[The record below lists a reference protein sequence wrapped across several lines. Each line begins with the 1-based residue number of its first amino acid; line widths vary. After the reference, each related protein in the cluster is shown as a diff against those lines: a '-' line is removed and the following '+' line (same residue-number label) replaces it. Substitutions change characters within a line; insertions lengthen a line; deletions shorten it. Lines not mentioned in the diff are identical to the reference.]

1 MFKDLRSVQDVW
13 NKMMY
18 ILTQKQKRMS
28 IIVFFM
34 ILLGAMLE
42 TLGVSIIIPLVQ
54 AMVSTE
60 ELMRNEMVA
69 EIARRV
75 HITTG
80 NQLIV
85 AISICV
91 ILLYIIK
98 NAYLIILSVVRV
110 KYASHVRVELSVRV
124 MRAYMKRNYEYF
136 VNMKTADL
144 IRGVGYDCSGVYEVI
159 FQSIKI
165 FTESFTLTCICIFII
180 YTDAV
185 MAFGI
190 IIILGLTLLGLISAF
205 RKKMKRLGEEI
216 RVLASESNRFLFEA
230 FQGIKDVF
238 IFKGRRYYINQYEKF
253 YGMQQKID
261 ADKTA
266 SAESPTYFI
275 EAVSVT
281 GLILIV
287 CLKLLTGTDANTFI
301 PQLAAFAVAAFRV
314 LPSIGK
320 ISSSFNQFVFMC
332 PTVTAVY
339 DNLKAYERY
348 EQQKSGLE
356 INESVTD
363 TLPFDKEIKIKGLYW
378 KYENSEKYVLK
389 NLNLVIPKGSAIGLI
404 GQSGA
409 GKSTLADILLG
420 LLVPKEGVLTVDGVD
435 ILQHLDQWRNTI
447 SYVPQT
453 VFLRDDT
460 IKNNIAFG
468 IEKGEIE
475 DEKVTQALKEAQM
488 EDVVKELPEGVDT
501 YMGERGIRFSGGQKQ
516 RVAIARALYN
526 EPDILVLDEATAALD
541 NETETAVM
549 EAVDA
554 LHGHKTLIIV
564 AHRLSTIRKCDK
576 IYEIVDGIAVEKDK
590 EEVLK
595 Q

>member
-1 MFKDLRSVQDVW
+1 MFRDLRSVQDVW
-13 NKMMY
+13 NKLMY
-18 ILTQKQKRMS
+18 ILTPQQKKSS
-28 IIVFFM
+28 IIIFIM
-34 ILLGAMLE
+34 ILIGAVLE

-54 AMVSTE
+54 AMVSADK
-60 ELMRNEMVA
+60 LMQNRYVSA
-69 EIARRV
+69 IAQRLN
-75 HITTG
+75 ISTG
-80 NQLIV
+80 NQLIA
-85 AISICV
+85 AISVCV

-98 NAYLIILSVVRV
+98 NAYLVALSYVRV
-110 KYASHVRVELSVRV
+110 KYASHIRVELSMRV
-124 MRAYMKRNYEYF
+124 MRAYMRRNYEYF

-159 FQSIKI
+159 FQAIKI
-165 FTESFTLTCICIFII
+165 LSETLTLTCICIFII

-190 IIILGLTLLGLISAF
+190 IIILGLTLLGLISGF
-205 RKKMKRLGEEI
+205 RKKMRRLGEEI
-216 RVLASESNRFLFEA
+216 RVLGSESNRFLFEA

-238 IFKGRRYYINQYEKF
+238 IFKGRKYYVDQYGKF
-253 YGMQQKID
+253 YGKQQKIE
-261 ADKTA
+261 ADKTVA
-266 SAESPTYFI
+266 AESPVYLI
-275 EAVSVT
+275 EAVSIT
-281 GLILIV
+281 GLITIV

-348 EQQKSGLE
+348 EQQKRGSE
-356 INESVTD
+356 INEAVTD
-363 TLPFDKEIKIKGLYW
+363 TLSFEKEIRIEGLYW

-389 NLNLVIPKGSAIGLI
+389 NLNLVIPKGKAIGLI

-435 ILQHLDQWRNTI
+435 ILQNLERWRNTI

-460 IKNNIAFG
+460 IRNNIAFG
-468 IEKGEIE
+468 LEEDVID
-475 DEKVTQALKEAQM
+475 DEKELQALKEAQL
-488 EDVVKELPEGVDT
+488 EDVVKELPDGVNT

-526 EPDILVLDEATAALD
+526 DPDILVLDEATAALD

-549 EAVDA
+549 EAIDA

-595 Q
+595 A

>member
-1 MFKDLRSVQDVW
+1 MFRDLRSVQDVW
-13 NKMMY
+13 NKLMY
-18 ILTQKQKRMS
+18 ILTPQQKKSS
-28 IIVFFM
+28 IIIFIM
-34 ILLGAMLE
+34 ILIGAVLE

-54 AMVSTE
+54 AMVSADK
-60 ELMRNEMVA
+60 LMQNRYVSA
-69 EIARRV
+69 IAQRLN
-75 HITTG
+75 ISTG
-80 NQLIV
+80 NQLIA
-85 AISICV
+85 AISVCV

-98 NAYLIILSVVRV
+98 NAYLVALSYVRV
-110 KYASHVRVELSVRV
+110 KYASHIRVELSMRV
-124 MRAYMKRNYEYF
+124 MRAYMRRNYEYF

-159 FQSIKI
+159 FQAIKI
-165 FTESFTLTCICIFII
+165 LSETLTLTCICIFII

-190 IIILGLTLLGLISAF
+190 IIILGLTLLGLISGF
-205 RKKMKRLGEEI
+205 RKKMRRLGEEI
-216 RVLASESNRFLFEA
+216 RVLGSESNRFLFEA

-238 IFKGRRYYINQYEKF
+238 IFKGRKYYVDQYGKF
-253 YGMQQKID
+253 YGKQQKIE
-261 ADKTA
+261 ADKTVA
-266 SAESPTYFI
+266 AESPVYLI
-275 EAVSVT
+275 EAVSIT
-281 GLILIV
+281 GLITIV

-339 DNLKAYERY
+339 DNLKANERY
-348 EQQKSGLE
+348 EQQKRGSE
-356 INESVTD
+356 INEAVTD
-363 TLPFDKEIKIKGLYW
+363 TLSFEKEIRIEGLYW

-389 NLNLVIPKGSAIGLI
+389 NLNLVIPKGKAIGLI

-435 ILQHLDQWRNTI
+435 ILQNLERWRNTI

-460 IKNNIAFG
+460 IRNNIAFG
-468 IEKGEIE
+468 LEE
-475 DEKVTQALKEAQM
+475 DVIDDDKELQALKEAQL
-488 EDVVKELPEGVDT
+488 EDVVKELPDGVNT

-526 EPDILVLDEATAALD
+526 DPDILVLDEATAALD

-549 EAVDA
+549 EAIDA

-595 Q
+595 A

>member
-13 NKMMY
+13 DKLVY
-18 ILTQKQKRMS
+18 ILTPQQKKIS
-28 IIVFFM
+28 VLVLFM
-34 ILLGAMLE
+34 ILLGAILE

-54 AMVSTE
+54 AMVSADK
-60 ELMRNEMVA
+60 LMQNEFISG
-69 EIARRV
+69 IAKRLN
-75 HITTG
+75 ITTG
-80 NQLIV
+80 NQLIA
-85 AISICV
+85 AISVCV
-91 ILLYIIK
+91 ILLYLIK
-98 NAYLIILSVVRV
+98 NVYLICLSSIRV
-110 KYASHVRVELSVRV
+110 KYANHIRRELSVRV

-159 FQSIKI
+159 FQAIKI
-165 FTESFTLTCICIFII
+165 FTEALTLTCICIFII

-190 IIILGLTLLGLISAF
+190 IAILGATLLGLISAF
-205 RKKMKRLGEEI
+205 RKRMKRLGEEI
-216 RVLASESNRFLFEA
+216 RNLASESNRFLFEA
-230 FQGIKDVF
+230 FQGIKDVYV
-238 IFKGRRYYINQYEKF
+238 FKGRKYYVDQYARYYGNQQLIE
-253 YGMQQKID
+253 
-261 ADKTA
+261 ADKTVA
-266 SAESPTYFI
+266 AESPAYLI
-275 EAVSVT
+275 EAVSIT

-287 CLKLLTGTDANTFI
+287 CLKLLTGTDANRFI

-339 DNLKAYERY
+339 DNLKEFEQYEN
-348 EQQKSGLE
+348 QKSGLE
-356 INESVTD
+356 MDETVTD
-363 TLPFDKEIKIKGLYW
+363 VLTFKKEIKIEGLYW
-378 KYENSEKYVLK
+378 KYENSDKYVLR

-420 LLVPKEGVLTVDGVD
+420 LLVPKEGRLTVDGVD
-435 ILQHLDQWRNTI
+435 ILQNLDEWRNTI
-447 SYVPQT
+447 SYVPQS

-460 IKNNIAFG
+460 IRNNIAFG
-468 IEKGEIE
+468 VEE
-475 DEKVTQALKEAQM
+475 DAIDDIKIAQALGEAQL
-488 EDVVKELPEGVDT
+488 EEVIKELADGVNT

-526 EPDILVLDEATAALD
+526 DPDILVLDEATAALD
-541 NETETAVM
+541 NETEAAVM
-549 EAVDA
+549 DAIDA

-576 IYEIVDGIAVEKDK
+576 IYEIMDGIAVERDK
-590 EEVLK
+590 EEVIK
-595 Q
+595 A

>member
-1 MFKDLRSVQDVW
+1 MFRDLRSVQDVW
-13 NKMMY
+13 NKLMY
-18 ILTQKQKRMS
+18 ILTPRQKKLS
-28 IIVFFM
+28 IVVFFM
-34 ILLGAMLE
+34 VFIGAMLE

-60 ELMRNEMVA
+60 ELMRNAMVA
-69 EIARRV
+69 EISQRF

-80 NQLIV
+80 NSMIV

-98 NAYLIILSVVRV
+98 NVYLIILSVVRV

-124 MRAYMKRNYEYF
+124 MRACMKRNYEYF

-144 IRGVGYDCSGVYEVI
+144 IRSVGYDCSGVYEVI

-165 FTESFTLTCICIFII
+165 FTESLTLTCICIFII
-180 YTDAV
+180 HTDAF

-190 IIILGLTLLGLISAF
+190 IVILGLTLLGLISAF

-238 IFKGRRYYINQYEKF
+238 IFKGRKYYVDQYGKF
-253 YGMQQKID
+253 YNKQQQID
-261 ADKTA
+261 ADKTVA
-266 SAESPTYFI
+266 AESPTYLI
-275 EAVSVT
+275 EAVSIT
-281 GLILIV
+281 GLIAIV
-287 CLKLLTGTDANTFI
+287 CLKLLSGTDANTFI

-348 EQQKSGLE
+348 EQQKSGSE
-356 INESVTD
+356 INETVTD
-363 TLPFDKEIKIKGLYW
+363 TLSFEKEIRIEGLYW
-378 KYENSEKYVLK
+378 KYKNSEKYVLK
-389 NLNLVIPKGSAIGLI
+389 DLNLIISKGSAIGLI

-420 LLVPKEGVLTVDGVD
+420 LLIPKEGMLTVDGVD
-435 ILQHLDQWRNTI
+435 ILQHLDQWRNII

-460 IKNNIAFG
+460 IRNNIAFG
-468 IEKGEIE
+468 LEEDAID
-475 DEKVTQALKEAQM
+475 DEKESQALKEAQL
-488 EDVVKELPEGVDT
+488 EDVVRELPDGVNT

-526 EPDILVLDEATAALD
+526 DPDILVLDEATAALD

-549 EAVDA
+549 EAIDA
-554 LHGHKTLIIV
+554 LHGRKTLIIV

-576 IYEIVDGIAVEKDK
+576 IYEIIDGIAVERDR

-595 Q
+595 A

>member
-13 NKMMY
+13 NKLMY
-18 ILTQKQKRMS
+18 ILTPRQKKLS
-28 IIVFFM
+28 IIVFVM
-34 ILLGAMLE
+34 ILVGAVLE

-54 AMVSTE
+54 AMVSADQ
-60 ELMRNEMVA
+60 LMQNQLVSA
-69 EIARRV
+69 IAQRLN
-75 HITTG
+75 ITTG
-80 NQLIV
+80 NQLIA
-85 AISICV
+85 AISVCV

-98 NAYLIILSVVRV
+98 NVYLVALSYVRV
-110 KYASHVRVELSVRV
+110 KYASHIRVELSVRV
-124 MRAYMKRNYEYF
+124 MRAYMRRNYEYF

-159 FQSIKI
+159 FQAIKI
-165 FTESFTLTCICIFII
+165 LSETLTLTCICIFII
-180 YTDAV
+180 HTDVV
-185 MAFGI
+185 MALGV
-190 IIILGLTLLGLISAF
+190 IIILGITLLGLISAF

-238 IFKGRRYYINQYEKF
+238 IFKGRKYYVDQYGKF
-253 YGMQQKID
+253 YGRQQKID
-261 ADKTA
+261 ADKTVA
-266 SAESPTYFI
+266 AESPAYII
-275 EAVSVT
+275 EAVSIT

-287 CLKLLTGTDANTFI
+287 CLKLVTGTDANTFI

-348 EQQKSGLE
+348 EQQKSGAE
-356 INESVTD
+356 INEAVTD
-363 TLPFDKEIKIKGLYW
+363 ALSFEKEIRIEGLYW

-420 LLVPKEGVLTVDGVD
+420 LLIPKEGVLTVDGVD
-435 ILQHLDQWRNTI
+435 ILHHLEQWRNTI

-460 IKNNIAFG
+460 IRNNIAFG
-468 IEKGEIE
+468 LEE
-475 DEKVTQALKEAQM
+475 DAIDDAKEALALKEAQL
-488 EDVVKELPEGVDT
+488 EDVVKELPDGVNT

-526 EPDILVLDEATAALD
+526 DPDILVLDEATAALD
-541 NETETAVM
+541 NETEAAVM
-549 EAVDA
+549 EAIDA

-595 Q
+595 A

>member
-1 MFKDLRSVQDVW
+1 MFRDLRSVQDVW
-13 NKMMY
+13 NKLMY
-18 ILTQKQKRMS
+18 ILTPQQKKSS
-28 IIVFFM
+28 IIIFIM
-34 ILLGAMLE
+34 ILIGAVLE

-54 AMVSTE
+54 AMVSADK
-60 ELMRNEMVA
+60 LMQNRYVSA
-69 EIARRV
+69 IAQRLN
-75 HITTG
+75 ISTG
-80 NQLIV
+80 NQLIA
-85 AISICV
+85 AISVCV

-98 NAYLIILSVVRV
+98 NAYLVALSYVRV
-110 KYASHVRVELSVRV
+110 KYASHIRVELSMRV
-124 MRAYMKRNYEYF
+124 MRAYMRRNYEYF

-159 FQSIKI
+159 FQAIKI
-165 FTESFTLTCICIFII
+165 LSETLTLTCICIFII

-190 IIILGLTLLGLISAF
+190 IIILGLTLLGLISGF
-205 RKKMKRLGEEI
+205 RKKMRRLGEEI
-216 RVLASESNRFLFEA
+216 RVLGSESNRFLFEA

-238 IFKGRRYYINQYEKF
+238 IFKGRKYYVDQYGKF
-253 YGMQQKID
+253 YGKQQKIE
-261 ADKTA
+261 ADKTVA
-266 SAESPTYFI
+266 AESPVYLI
-275 EAVSVT
+275 EAVSIT
-281 GLILIV
+281 GLITIV

-348 EQQKSGLE
+348 EQQKRGSE
-356 INESVTD
+356 INEAVTD
-363 TLPFDKEIKIKGLYW
+363 TLSFEKEIRIEGLYW

-389 NLNLVIPKGSAIGLI
+389 NLNLVIPKGKAIGLI

-435 ILQHLDQWRNTI
+435 ILQNLERWRNTI

-460 IKNNIAFG
+460 IRNNIAFG
-468 IEKGEIE
+468 LEEDVID
-475 DEKVTQALKEAQM
+475 DEKELQALKEAQL
-488 EDVVKELPEGVDT
+488 EDVVKELPDGVNT

-526 EPDILVLDEATAALD
+526 DPDILVLDEATAALD

-549 EAVDA
+549 EAIDA

-576 IYEIVDGIAVEKDK
+576 IYEIVDGIAVERNK
-590 EEVLK
+590 EEVLR

>member
-1 MFKDLRSVQDVW
+1 MFRDLRSVQDVW
-13 NKMMY
+13 NKLMY
-18 ILTQKQKRMS
+18 ILTPQQKKRS
-28 IIVFFM
+28 IIVFIM
-34 ILLGAMLE
+34 ILIGVVLE

-54 AMVSTE
+54 AMVSADQ
-60 ELMRNEMVA
+60 LMQNKYIS
-69 EIARRV
+69 EIATRLN
-75 HITTG
+75 ITTG
-80 NQLIV
+80 SQLIV
-85 AISICV
+85 AVSICV

-98 NAYLIILSVVRV
+98 NAYLVVLSYVRV
-110 KYASHVRVELSVRV
+110 KYASHIRVELSVRV

-144 IRGVGYDCSGVYEVI
+144 IRGVGYDCSGVHEVI
-159 FQSIKI
+159 FHSIKI
-165 FTESFTLTCICIFII
+165 FTELLTLTCICIFII

-205 RKKMKRLGEEI
+205 RKRMRRLGEEI
-216 RVLASESNRFLFEA
+216 RVLSSESNRFLFEA

-238 IFKGRRYYINQYEKF
+238 IFKGRKYYVDQYGKF
-253 YGMQQKID
+253 YDKQLKID
-261 ADKTA
+261 VDRTVA
-266 SAESPTYFI
+266 AESPTYLI
-275 EAVSVT
+275 EAVSIT
-281 GLILIV
+281 GLILLV
-287 CLKLLTGTDANTFI
+287 CFKLLSGMDANTFI

-348 EQQKSGLE
+348 EQQKSGSE
-356 INESVTD
+356 INEAVTD
-363 TLPFDKEIKIKGLYW
+363 ALSFKKEIRIENLYW
-378 KYENSEKYVLK
+378 KYANSEKYVLK

-420 LLVPKEGVLTVDGVD
+420 LLVPKEGTLTVDGVD
-435 ILQHLDQWRNTI
+435 ILQNLERWRNTI

-468 IEKGEIE
+468 IEEGEI
-475 DEKVTQALKEAQM
+475 DDAKVAQALKEAQL
-488 EDVVKELPEGVDT
+488 ENVITELPEGVGT

-526 EPDILVLDEATAALD
+526 DPDILVLDEATAALD

-549 EAVDA
+549 EAIDA

-590 EEVLK
+590 NEVIK
-595 Q
+595 A

>member
-1 MFKDLRSVQDVW
+1 MFRDLRSVQDVW
-13 NKMMY
+13 NKLMY
-18 ILTQKQKRMS
+18 ILTPQQKKSS
-28 IIVFFM
+28 IIIFIM
-34 ILLGAMLE
+34 ILIGAVLE

-54 AMVSTE
+54 AMVSADK
-60 ELMRNEMVA
+60 LMQNRYVSA
-69 EIARRV
+69 IAQRLN
-75 HITTG
+75 ISTG
-80 NQLIV
+80 NQLIA
-85 AISICV
+85 AISVCV

-98 NAYLIILSVVRV
+98 NAYLVALSYVRV
-110 KYASHVRVELSVRV
+110 KYASHIRVELSMRV
-124 MRAYMKRNYEYF
+124 MRAYMRRNYEYF

-159 FQSIKI
+159 FQAIKI
-165 FTESFTLTCICIFII
+165 LSETLTLTCICIFII

-190 IIILGLTLLGLISAF
+190 IIILGLTLLGLISGF
-205 RKKMKRLGEEI
+205 RKKMRRLGEEI
-216 RVLASESNRFLFEA
+216 RVLGSESNRFLFEA

-238 IFKGRRYYINQYEKF
+238 IFKGRKYYVDQYGKF
-253 YGMQQKID
+253 YGKQQKIE
-261 ADKTA
+261 ADKTVA
-266 SAESPTYFI
+266 AESPVYLI
-275 EAVSVT
+275 EAVSIT
-281 GLILIV
+281 GLITIV

-348 EQQKSGLE
+348 EQQKRGSE
-356 INESVTD
+356 INEAVTD
-363 TLPFDKEIKIKGLYW
+363 TLSFEKEIRIEGLYW

-389 NLNLVIPKGSAIGLI
+389 NLNLVIPKGKAIGLI

-435 ILQHLDQWRNTI
+435 ILQNLERWRNTI

-460 IKNNIAFG
+460 IRNNIAFG
-468 IEKGEIE
+468 LEE
-475 DEKVTQALKEAQM
+475 DVIDDDKELQALKEAQL
-488 EDVVKELPEGVDT
+488 EDVVKELPDGVNT

-526 EPDILVLDEATAALD
+526 DPDILVLDEATAALD

-549 EAVDA
+549 EAIDA

-595 Q
+595 A